1 MDWFY
6 AVNDERKGPVND
18 AQLPALISSG
28 KISPDTLVWNHSMAD
43 WKPAG
48 QTSLFPPKNPVTSS
62 ARSAPRP
69 GEHLCVITG
78 KSFPPAQMIKTEH
91 GWVSAEGKD
100 VYYQSLREGAPIP
113 LASGQT
119 NARADG
125 KNIVVPVA
133 DARLPQRCVKTNQP
147 VTEDDVKRK
156 AFYWCTPAIFFA
168 ILINL
173 LVVIIL
179 HYVFRKKVMIDLP
192 LSRQGQAI
200 VTKNKIIAW
209 LTFFAGLAMFIAGM
223 VSAGNEAGSAML
235 MLIPVGLV
243 VLLFGLA
250 FGGRKGVALR
260 VVKLKNGNAWLA
272 GASKEYLASL
282 PSYL

>member
-6 AVNDERKGPVND
+6 AVNDERKGPVTD
-18 AQLPALISSG
+18 AQLPALISAG
-28 KISPDTLVWNHSMAD
+28 KISPDTLVWNQSMVD

-48 QTSLFPPKNPVTSS
+48 QTSLFPSKNPATSNAS
-62 ARSAPRP
+62 PAPRP
-69 GEHLCVITG
+69 GEHICIITG
-78 KSFPPAQMIKTEH
+78 KSFPPAQLIKTEH

-100 VYYQSLREGAPIP
+100 VYYQSIREGAPIP
-113 LASGQT
+113 LATGQT

-125 KNIVVPVA
+125 KNIVVPIA
-133 DARLPQRCVKTNQP
+133 DGRLPHRCIKTNQP
-147 VTEDDVKRK
+147 VTEDEVKRK
-156 AFYWCTPAIFFA
+156 ALYWSTPAIFFA

-179 HYVFRKKVMIDLP
+179 HYVLRKKVMIDIP

-209 LTFFAGLAMFIAGM
+209 SAFFGGFALFITGM
-223 VSAGNEAGSAML
+223 VAAGNQAGTAMI
-235 MLIPVGLV
+235 MLIPVGLL

-250 FGGRKGVALR
+250 FGVRKGCALR
-260 VVKLKNGNAWLA
+260 VVKLKEGNAWLA

-282 PSYL
+282 PSYP